1 MADIQTR
8 KQEHIKLAQDPNS
21 QSHDD
26 LFTDIQLPYRAL
38 PELNLTDADTTTTL
52 LGKKISQPLIIASMT
67 GGSAHAET
75 INRNLAEAVETCQ
88 VALGVGSQRVALA
101 KPGAVD
107 TFRLVRKYAPTAV
120 IFANMGAVQLNYG
133 HRIDS
138 YRRIVDMV
146 TADALYLHLNPLQ
159 EALQPE
165 GDTNYSKLKE
175 KIAALVEQI
184 GVPVFVKEVGHGIDP
199 QTFKDL
205 VDMGVAGIDLA
216 GVGGTSWA
224 WIEGKRSGNELLTE
238 WFKEF
243 GIPTDRLLQN
253 VKDIPRG
260 KTKLVVSGGIRN
272 PIQGLK
278 AHTLG
283 ADYYSAAQPFLAPA
297 LDNTAAVID
306 LINTWQ
312 KGLQVAMFSC
322 GIKGWD

>member
-1 MADIQTR
+1 MTDIQTR
-8 KQEHIKLAQDPNS
+8 KQEHIKLAQDPDS
-21 QSHDD
+21 QSNYD
-26 LFTDIQLPYRAL
+26 LFQDIQLPYRAL
-38 PELNLTDADTTTTL
+38 PEINLADVDTSTKL
-52 LGKKISQPLIIASMT
+52 LGKTISQPLIIASMT

-75 INRNLAEAVETCQ
+75 INQNLAEAAEACQ
-88 VALGVGSQRVALA
+88 VALGVGSQRVALV
-101 KPGAVD
+101 KPEA
-107 TFRLVRKYAPTAV
+107 TASFKFVRKYAPTAV

-133 HRIDS
+133 HGIDS
-138 YRRIVDMV
+138 YRRVVDMV
-146 TADALYLHLNPLQ
+146 SADALYLHLNPLQ

-165 GDTNYSKLKE
+165 GDTNFSGLKD
-175 KIAALVEQI
+175 KIATLISEI

-205 VDMGVAGIDLA
+205 VEIGVAGIDLA

-224 WIEGKRSGNELLTE
+224 WIEGKRAGNDELPD

-243 GIPTDRLLQN
+243 GIPTDQLLQS

-260 KTKLVVSGGIRN
+260 KTKLVISGGIRTA
-272 PIQGLK
+272 IQGLK

-297 LDNTAAVID
+297 LDNTTAVIE

-312 KGLQVAMFSC
+312 KGLQIAMFGS
-322 GIKGWD
+322 GIKSWS